1 MKDYE
6 FILKYALPDHASD
19 PEQYLDALY
28 EAGCDDALIGIGL
41 HGRLALDFTR
51 KSTSALDAIT
61 SAMHDVK
68 KAIPMSRLIEAT
80 PDLVGISDLAA
91 LLGHS
96 RQNMRKIVHK
106 LNFPN
111 PMHAGS
117 TPLWHL
123 YPVLDW
129 FKTNDKHEIDE
140 TLIETLKE
148 VSGVNMRVN
157 VASQMIICDSK
168 ISGSLEEILH

>member
-6 FILKYALPDHASD
+6 FILKYALPEHASD

-51 KSTSALDAIT
+51 NSTSALAAIT
-61 SAMHDVK
+61 SAMQDVK

-96 RQNMRKIVHK
+96 RQNMRKIVYK
-106 LNFPN
+106 SDFPN

-123 YPVLDW
+123 CPVLDW
-129 FKTNDKHEIDE
+129 FKTSDKHEIDE
-140 TLIETLKE
+140 PFIETLKE
-148 VSGVNMRVN
+148 VSGVNMHVN
-157 VASQMIICDSK
+157 VASQMIIFDPK
-168 ISGSLEEILH
+168 ISGSLEKIF